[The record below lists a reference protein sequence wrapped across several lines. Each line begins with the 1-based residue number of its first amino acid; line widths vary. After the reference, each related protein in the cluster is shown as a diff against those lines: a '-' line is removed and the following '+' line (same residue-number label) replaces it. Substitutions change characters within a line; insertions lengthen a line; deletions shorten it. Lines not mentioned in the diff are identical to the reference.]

1 MGEKLSDDEE
11 QASGDQLRKIM
22 GMLVV
27 TVCIC
32 RFSFLTDLDDG
43 AWFDLV
49 CNLLHLREQLCSFRR
64 VDTELSRRESQNTVI
79 DFRELLDFFLDLCGA
94 VCAVDVFHYIDGAD
108 RFRILWADL
117 NDGAGLD
124 LISNLLHLREQLCSH
139 GRVDPELSRRESQ
152 NTVIDFRE
160 LLDLF
165 LDLCGAVRA
174 VDVFHHVDHTGGF
187 RCRTVVVFGVLM
199 MMFVLV
205 SASASAV
212 LFVSVIVLFVMVMM
226 SASAVLV
233 VFVIVLF
240 VMVMMSASTVLVVF
254 LIVLFVMVMMSASAV
269 LVIIIVL
276 VMMVVPTAA
285 MLIVVIIVL
294 VMMVVPTAAVLI
306 VIIIVLMMMMML
318 MFLVLIMLFV
328 MMVSA
333 AANLFV
339 LVVC

>member
-32 RFSFLTDLDDG
+32 RFSFLADLDDG

-49 CNLLHLREQLCSFRR
+49 CNLLHLREQFCSFRR
-64 VDTELSRRESQNTVI
+64 VDPELSRRESQNTVI

-187 RCRTVVVFGVLM
+187 RCRTVVVFGVLVM
-199 MMFVLV
+199 MIVFGAAAIVIVVMMVMFT
-205 SASASAV
+205 AAV
-212 LFVSVIVLFVMVMM
+212 LFVFVIIMPFVVMVSAVAVIFMLVTMFLVMVM
-226 SASAVLV
+226 
-233 VFVIVLF
+233 
-240 VMVMMSASTVLVVF
+240 
-254 LIVLFVMVMMSASAV
+254 
-269 LVIIIVL
+269 
-276 VMMVVPTAA
+276 
-285 MLIVVIIVL
+285 
-294 VMMVVPTAAVLI
+294 VPTAAVLF
-306 VIIIVLMMMMML
+306 ML
-318 MFLVLIMLFV
+318 VIMLIVMVMVSAVAVFFV
-328 MMVSA
+328 PVIMLIVMVMVSA

>member
-11 QASGDQLRKIM
+11 RASGDQLRKIV

-27 TVCIC
+27 TACIC
-32 RFSFLTDLDDG
+32 RFSFLADLDDG
-43 AWFDLV
+43 ARFDLV
-49 CNLLHLREQLCSFRR
+49 SNLLHLREQLCSFR
-64 VDTELSRRESQNTVI
+64 
-79 DFRELLDFFLDLCGA
+79 
-94 VCAVDVFHYIDGAD
+94 
-108 RFRILWADL
+108 
-117 NDGAGLD
+117 
-124 LISNLLHLREQLCSH
+124 
-139 GRVDPELSRRESQ
+139 RVDPELSRRESQ

-199 MMFVLV
+199 MMIVFGAAAIVIIV
-205 SASASAV
+205 MMVMFTAAV
-212 LFVSVIVLFVMVMM
+212 LFM
-226 SASAVLV
+226 
-233 VFVIVLF
+233 
-240 VMVMMSASTVLVVF
+240 
-254 LIVLFVMVMMSASAV
+254 

-276 VMMVVPTAA
+276 VM
-285 MLIVVIIVL
+285 
-294 VMMVVPTAAVLI
+294 VMVPTAAVLFMP
-306 VIIIVLMMMMML
+306 V
-318 MFLVLIMLFV
+318 IMLIVMVMVSAAAVLFMPVIMLIV

>member
-1 MGEKLSDDEE
+1 
-11 QASGDQLRKIM
+11 M

-32 RFSFLTDLDDG
+32 RFSFLADLDDG

-64 VDTELSRRESQNTVI
+64 VDPELSRRESQNTVI

-187 RCRTVVVFGVLM
+187 RCRTVVVFGVLVM
-199 MMFVLV
+199 MIVFGAAAIVIVVMMVMFT
-205 SASASAV
+205 AAV
-212 LFVSVIVLFVMVMM
+212 LFVFVIIMTFVMMVSAVAVLFMLVTMFLVMVM
-226 SASAVLV
+226 
-233 VFVIVLF
+233 
-240 VMVMMSASTVLVVF
+240 
-254 LIVLFVMVMMSASAV
+254 
-269 LVIIIVL
+269 
-276 VMMVVPTAA
+276 
-285 MLIVVIIVL
+285 
-294 VMMVVPTAAVLI
+294 VPTAAVLF
-306 VIIIVLMMMMML
+306 ML
-318 MFLVLIMLFV
+318 VIMLIVMVMVSAAAVFFV
-328 MMVSA
+328 PVIMLIVMVMVSA

-339 LVVC
+339 LVAC

>member
-1 MGEKLSDDEE
+1 M
-11 QASGDQLRKIM
+11 
-22 GMLVV
+22 
-27 TVCIC
+27 T
-32 RFSFLTDLDDG
+32 
-43 AWFDLV
+43 
-49 CNLLHLREQLCSFRR
+49 NLKA
-64 VDTELSRRESQNTVI
+64 VI

-139 GRVDPELSRRESQ
+139 GRVDPELSCRESQ

-187 RCRTVVVFGVLM
+187 RCRTVVVFGVLVM
-199 MMFVLV
+199 MIVFG
-205 SASASAV
+205 AAAI
-212 LFVSVIVLFVMVMM
+212 VIVVMMVM
-226 SASAVLV
+226 
-233 VFVIVLF
+233 
-240 VMVMMSASTVLVVF
+240 ST
-254 LIVLFVMVMMSASAV
+254 AAV

-276 VMMVVPTAA
+276 MMVMVPTAAVLFMLVIIMLIVMMVSAVAVLFMLVIMLLVMVMVPTAA
-285 MLIVVIIVL
+285 MLFVLVIIMLL
-294 VMMVVPTAAVLI
+294 VMV
-306 VIIIVLMMMMML
+306 
-318 MFLVLIMLFV
+318 
-328 MMVSA
+328 MVSA

>member
-11 QASGDQLRKIM
+11 QASGDQLRKIV

-32 RFSFLTDLDDG
+32 RFSFLADLDDG

-49 CNLLHLREQLCSFRR
+49 CNLLHLREQLCSHGR
-64 VDTELSRRESQNTVI
+64 VDPELSRRESQNTVI

-187 RCRTVVVFGVLM
+187 RCRTVVVFGVLVM
-199 MMFVLV
+199 MIVFGAAAIVIVVMMVMFT
-205 SASASAV
+205 AAV
-212 LFVSVIVLFVMVMM
+212 LFVFVIIMTFVMMVSAVAVLFMLVTMFLVMVM
-226 SASAVLV
+226 
-233 VFVIVLF
+233 
-240 VMVMMSASTVLVVF
+240 
-254 LIVLFVMVMMSASAV
+254 
-269 LVIIIVL
+269 
-276 VMMVVPTAA
+276 
-285 MLIVVIIVL
+285 
-294 VMMVVPTAAVLI
+294 VPTAAVLF
-306 VIIIVLMMMMML
+306 ML
-318 MFLVLIMLFV
+318 VIMLIVMVMVSAAAVFFV
-328 MMVSA
+328 PVIMLIVMVMVSA

>member
-1 MGEKLSDDEE
+1 
-11 QASGDQLRKIM
+11 M

-32 RFSFLTDLDDG
+32 RFSFLADLDDG

-187 RCRTVVVFGVLM
+187 RCRTVVVFGVLVM
-199 MMFVLV
+199 MIVFGAAAIVIVVMMVMFT
-205 SASASAV
+205 AAV
-212 LFVSVIVLFVMVMM
+212 LFVFVIIMTFVMMVSAVAVLFMLVTMFLVMVM
-226 SASAVLV
+226 
-233 VFVIVLF
+233 
-240 VMVMMSASTVLVVF
+240 
-254 LIVLFVMVMMSASAV
+254 
-269 LVIIIVL
+269 
-276 VMMVVPTAA
+276 
-285 MLIVVIIVL
+285 
-294 VMMVVPTAAVLI
+294 VPTAAVLF
-306 VIIIVLMMMMML
+306 ML
-318 MFLVLIMLFV
+318 VIMLIVMVMVSAAAVFFV
-328 MMVSA
+328 PVIMLIVMVMVSA

>member
-32 RFSFLTDLDDG
+32 RFSFLADLDDG

-124 LISNLLHLREQLCSH
+124 LIGNLLHLREQLCSH

-187 RCRTVVVFGVLM
+187 RCRTVVVFGVLVM
-199 MMFVLV
+199 MIVFGAAAIVIVVMMVMFT
-205 SASASAV
+205 AAV
-212 LFVSVIVLFVMVMM
+212 LFVFVIIMTFVMM
-226 SASAVLV
+226 
-233 VFVIVLF
+233 
-240 VMVMMSASTVLVVF
+240 
-254 LIVLFVMVMMSASAV
+254 
-269 LVIIIVL
+269 
-276 VMMVVPTAA
+276 
-285 MLIVVIIVL
+285 
-294 VMMVVPTAAVLI
+294 VPTAAVFFMLVI
-306 VIIIVLMMMMML
+306 MLLMMVMVSAAAVIFMPVIIIVLMMVMVSAAAV
-318 MFLVLIMLFV
+318 FFVPVIMLIV
-328 MMVSA
+328 MVMVSA